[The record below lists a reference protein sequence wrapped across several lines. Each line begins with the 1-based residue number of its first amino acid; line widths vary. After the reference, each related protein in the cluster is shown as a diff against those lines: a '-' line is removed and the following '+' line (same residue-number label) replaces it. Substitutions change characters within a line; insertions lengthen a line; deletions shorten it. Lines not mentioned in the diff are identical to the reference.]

1 MKLTLSPPPHIH
13 TRRTVRSTMAH
24 VLVALIPA
32 VVCALYFFRLPALK
46 VLLVSVAA

>member
-1 MKLTLSPPPHIH
+1 
-13 TRRTVRSTMAH
+13 MAH

-46 VLLVSVAA
+46 ILLVSVAAFVAIE